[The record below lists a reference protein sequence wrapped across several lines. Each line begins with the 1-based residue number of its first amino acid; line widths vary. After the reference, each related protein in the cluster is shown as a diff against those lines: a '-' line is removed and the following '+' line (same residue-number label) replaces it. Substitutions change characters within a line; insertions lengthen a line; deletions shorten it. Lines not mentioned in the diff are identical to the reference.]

1 MRLTTPGGGRFLNS
15 LPNFMS
21 DDGSTLTLN
30 RNLSVEETIGPNI
43 VTNGDFVSDL
53 TDWIGANWAWESD
66 GAGGGRA
73 RHTAGAVT
81 AISQPT
87 TPGVRMTLYKVTFTV
102 GGLTAGTISL
112 RIGGGPIGDYRAD
125 GTYALYRT
133 GMSIDPIEFVPTTDF
148 DGYLSNVSLQIVS
161 NGIIDVGGYITNT
174 ELGGPI
180 SLQNTLNNS
189 TGHEY
194 ALRLDYSVDK
204 ATSGNDIGFLINRND
219 ISSPGL
225 SLLLDVQN
233 EGQSQFKVASDG
245 SVSIGTDVIDA
256 RYSVLINSAKT
267 VALGII
273 GNAADYANGIE
284 FGLNGTGD
292 SGGIYWRTTGTP
304 RVNFTTYANAKPM
317 EFGNNWMYMLPTGM
331 IGIGTTTPVGSV
343 HDILSSTK
351 PALFGGDAIG
361 SFTACTF
368 PTATKT
374 KISKTGIGTGMAVGD
389 LVIVTGGTGATVG
402 SYRATVIDS
411 ANLIT
416 VDRNIHASGTDIIDG
431 TVSTA
436 KDVVG
441 IFATDGVNGSRIA
454 NYSHQDKPLQLGGDT
469 LRTTAL
475 LTGKDVAIGSHLNLP
490 QVNEAAT
497 PTLSFGDGDSGLYE
511 YADDYIRII
520 LNGTV
525 FFTFGSNGI
534 LSTYAAN
541 GPGFIACNVS
551 STLPSLLPAVAD
563 TDTGIGWLSAD
574 VLSLIAGGV
583 EAMRL
588 TETAGVIQA
597 IVPQSNTPA
606 TPTIAFG
613 DGDSGIM
620 EYLDDQMHVVIN
632 GVDLFAFR
640 SDAFYVNTGYG
651 GILAEV
657 PSSTNPNIISTIID
671 LDTGLGTA
679 GADILSLI
687 AGGVEAMRLT
697 EVAGVIQAIVP
708 LSNTPATPTIAFGD
722 GDSGFYENQDDVI
735 GITIG
740 PNSQAI
746 WYINSTAMGSLTN
759 GYPSLRYVATTAT
772 VPNHLPAQNDTN
784 TGLGSAGAD
793 ILSLIAGGV
802 EGHRITAVGGLIDH
816 VLTGMVK
823 TPTTQT
829 LTGAGAVDIVS
840 AITHLVTNA
849 ANALT
854 LADGA
859 EGQHKFIVM
868 KTDGGDGTL
877 TPTNPGNFATI
888 TFNDAGDSVQ
898 LLFTNGKWYYMGGT
912 ATLA

>member
-21 DDGSTLTLN
+21 DDGSTLTLD
-30 RNLSVEETIGPNI
+30 RNLSLEETIGPNI

-102 GGLTAGTISL
+102 GGLTAGTL
-112 RIGGGPIGDYRAD
+112 AAEIGGGVVNDALGN
-125 GTYALYRT
+125 GTYILYRV
-133 GMSIDPIEFVPTTDF
+133 GMSVDPIEFVPTTDF

-180 SLQNTLNNS
+180 NLQNTLNNS

-292 SGGIYWRTTGTP
+292 SGGIYWRTTDTP

-368 PTATKT
+368 PTATKN

-490 QVNEAAT
+490 QVNESAT
-497 PTLSFGDGDSGLYE
+497 PTLSFGDGDSGFYE
-511 YADDYIRII
+511 APDDNITVAIAGIGYYKFSTLGITCPADPNVWG
-520 LNGTV
+520 L
-525 FFTFGSNGI
+525 
-534 LSTYAAN
+534 LYAASTATVPSIVPAN
-541 GPGFIACNVS
+541 G
-551 STLPSLLPAVAD
+551 D
-563 TDTGIGWLSAD
+563 TNTGI
-574 VLSLIAGGV
+574 
-583 EAMRL
+583 
-588 TETAGVIQA
+588 
-597 IVPQSNTPA
+597 
-606 TPTIAFG
+606 
-613 DGDSGIM
+613 
-620 EYLDDQMHVVIN
+620 
-632 GVDLFAFR
+632 
-640 SDAFYVNTGYG
+640 
-651 GILAEV
+651 
-657 PSSTNPNIISTIID
+657 
-671 LDTGLGTA
+671 GTA

-697 EVAGVIQAIVP
+697 EAAGVVQAIVP
-708 LSNTPATPTIAFGD
+708 QNNTPATPTIAFGD
-722 GDSGFYENQDDVI
+722 GDSGFYESEDDVI
-735 GITIG
+735 RI
-740 PNSQAI
+740 S
-746 WYINSTAMGSLTN
+746 TN
-759 GYPSLRYVATTAT
+759 GAAKWAIAGAYFYSLASYGASMVQTAATAT
-772 VPNHLPAQNDTN
+772 APAHTFSDDNDT
-784 TGLGSAGAD
+784 GIGRGGAD

-802 EGHRITAVGGLIDH
+802 EGNRITEAAGLIDH

-840 AITHLVTNA
+840 AITHIVSTGVDALSL
-849 ANALT
+849 AN
-854 LADGA
+854 GA
-859 EGQHKFIVM
+859 EGQWKSIVM
-868 KTDGGDGTL
+868 KTDGGAATL
-877 TPTNPGNFATI
+877 TPTSPGNFSTL
-888 TFNDAGDSVQ
+888 TFDDVGDSA
-898 LLFTNGKWYYMGGT
+898 LLIFTNGKWIWMGGT
-912 ATLA
+912 ATLS

>member
-1 MRLTTPGGGRFLNS
+1 MRSATPSGRFLSS

-21 DDGSTLTLN
+21 DDGSILTLN

-87 TPGVRMTLYKVTFTV
+87 TPGVRMMLYKVTFTV

-180 SLQNTLNNS
+180 NLQNVLNNL
-189 TGHEY
+189 TGNEY

-204 ATSGNDIGFLINRND
+204 ATSGNDTGFLINRND
-219 ISSPGL
+219 ISSPEL

-292 SGGIYWRTTGTP
+292 SGGIYWRTTDTP

-351 PALFGGDAIG
+351 PALFGGNAIG

-368 PTATKT
+368 PTATKN

-416 VDRNIHASGTDIIDG
+416 VDRDIHASGTDIVDG

-454 NYSHQDKPLQLGGDT
+454 NYSHQAKPLQLGGDT

-475 LTGKDVAIGSHLNLP
+475 LTGKDVAIGAHLNLP
-490 QVNEAAT
+490 QVSEAAT
-497 PTLSFGDGDSGLYE
+497 PTLS
-511 YADDYIRII
+511 
-520 LNGTV
+520 
-525 FFTFGSNGI
+525 
-534 LSTYAAN
+534 
-541 GPGFIACNVS
+541 
-551 STLPSLLPAVAD
+551 
-563 TDTGIGWLSAD
+563 
-574 VLSLIAGGV
+574 
-583 EAMRL
+583 
-588 TETAGVIQA
+588 
-597 IVPQSNTPA
+597 
-606 TPTIAFG
+606 FG

-657 PSSTNPNIISTIID
+657 PSSTNPNIVSTIID
-671 LDTGLGTA
+671 VDTGLGTA

-687 AGGVEAMRLT
+687 AGGVE
-697 EVAGVIQAIVP
+697 
-708 LSNTPATPTIAFGD
+708 
-722 GDSGFYENQDDVI
+722 
-735 GITIG
+735 
-740 PNSQAI
+740 
-746 WYINSTAMGSLTN
+746 
-759 GYPSLRYVATTAT
+759 
-772 VPNHLPAQNDTN
+772 
-784 TGLGSAGAD
+784 
-793 ILSLIAGGV
+793 
-802 EGHRITAVGGLIDH
+802 GHRITEAAGLIDH

-823 TPTTQT
+823 TPTTQI